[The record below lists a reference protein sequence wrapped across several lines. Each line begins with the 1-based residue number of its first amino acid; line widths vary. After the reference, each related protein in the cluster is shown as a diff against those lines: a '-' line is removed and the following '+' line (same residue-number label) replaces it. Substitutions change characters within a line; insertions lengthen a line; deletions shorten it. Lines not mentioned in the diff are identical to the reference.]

1 MEKRVK
7 SFESFLLEAQFNN
20 QGYNPTTV
28 AEIQR
33 KLVALGLLSPKSP
46 KGANNVDGKF
56 GEFSKAALQTF
67 QQNKSLKDQ
76 SGNITPESLGLLQ
89 ISATTSAKT
98 SAPVAPSPQ
107 IKTQAGPQPGS
118 AAVPLST
125 YGKFTPG
132 QNLQSPLVMV
142 YGGIPV
148 AGRQSGQY
156 MYDYFN
162 KTGNKY
168 NLFVANSHNVD
179 GPKSYEAVKQKLM
192 TDGIRPSKKI
202 LYLFSGG
209 YKPGKPLLERVGSG
223 EFDKIYLVDIWMGNS
238 SVADFYKKLA
248 SENPDKVEYYFTDFG
263 ANNPNA
269 RNFISSVVSKNQK
282 VGGHMET
289 NLNAVNNLLAEV

>member
-7 SFESFLLEAQFNN
+7 SFEDFLFEAQFNN
-20 QGYNPTTV
+20 QGYDPATV

-67 QQNKSLKDQ
+67 QQNKALKDQ

-89 ISATTSAKT
+89 ISASVPAKT
-98 SAPVAPSPQ
+98 SAPVKPSTQ
-107 IKTQAGPQPGS
+107 IKTQPGPQPGS
-118 AAVPLST
+118 NAVPLSS
-125 YGKFTPG
+125 YGKFTSG
-132 QNLQSPLVMV
+132 QTPSSPLIIV

-148 AGRQSGQY
+148 GGRQSGQY

-179 GPKSYEAVKQKLM
+179 GPKSYEAIKQKM
-192 TDGIRPSKKI
+192 ITDGIRPSKKI

-209 YKPGKPLLERVGSG
+209 YKPGKPLLERVGAG

-238 SVADFYKKLA
+238 SIAEFFKKLT

-263 ANNPNA
+263 ANNPKA
-269 RNFISSVVSKNQK
+269 RDFISSVASRKEKVS
-282 VGGHMET
+282 GHMES
-289 NLNAVNNLLAEV
+289 NLNAVNNLLSEV